1 MGGAVRLEGSVVQ
14 PAWRWHYTRECC
26 IHIWGVCDST
36 VGDLT
41 GGIEVGNLCKTL
53 YSLSRFVV

>member
-1 MGGAVRLEGSVVQ
+1 MRMGGAGRLEGSEVQ
-14 PAWRWHYTRECC
+14 PAWRWQYMRECC

-41 GGIEVGNLCKTL
+41 GGMEVGIL
-53 YSLSRFVV
+53 R